1 MIKIVE
7 DEHKFYWVRTKAW
20 FFFVL
25 FFAEACWAKA
35 RLSQPNVYIC
45 ANIVS
50 YSATVVLLAVMFS
63 ICLAV
68 ILLFKNIFQVTIFG
82 HTNSSWLEIGAVT

>member
-7 DEHKFYWVRTKAW
+7 DKHKFYWVRKKAW
-20 FFFVL
+20 FFVFLPRAVELTLGLASQMYNFVL
-25 FFAEACWAKA
+25 ALSVIPQQLFF
-35 RLSQPNVYIC
+35 
-45 ANIVS
+45 
-50 YSATVVLLAVMFS
+50 LAVMFS

-82 HTNSSWLEIGAVT
+82 HTNSSWLEMGAVT